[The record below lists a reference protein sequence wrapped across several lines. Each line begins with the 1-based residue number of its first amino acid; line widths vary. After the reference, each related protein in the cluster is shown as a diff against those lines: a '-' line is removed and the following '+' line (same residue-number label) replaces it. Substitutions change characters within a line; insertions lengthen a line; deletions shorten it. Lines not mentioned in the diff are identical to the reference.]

1 MLNYVNF
8 NGKRFDVNYSA
19 KSLTISGQ
27 NIEDI
32 KTIENLDKLNYLV
45 ELNLQ
50 NNNIV
55 EIEGLKHLINLKYLY
70 LNNNGIME
78 IKGLEKLVNL
88 EYLSIS
94 TNSIIEIKGVEQLI
108 NLKTLI
114 LYGNCI
120 EEIYGLNKLSHLEG
134 LYLSNNNI
142 SEIKGLNKLRNLQ
155 NLDLGEN
162 PITKLEGLDSLEK
175 LKRLGLENTNIDPL
189 LIEKLGGFHGEQPH
203 WVGYPDRFIKLC
215 RGEYVEI
222 GDEIKF
228 IERNQLHLTGLEITD
243 LHDLKHLEKV
253 STVEL
258 LSLVKNKIKEITNL
272 EQFINL
278 KTLWL
283 SFNEIERIE
292 NIDHLSNLKSLS
304 LNNNHI
310 KEILGLR
317 ALTNLKELKLN
328 DNYIKDISGI
338 ESLNCLTDL
347 DLSNNTE
354 IEGLSKLSNLVS
366 LKNLNLEKT
375 SIPEFPILNLNNLV
389 KLNLSKNFINE
400 IPKLNLPE
408 LKTLNLSNN
417 RIKSMESLC
426 QFPNLVNLNLNN
438 NEIEELECIDRMMYT
453 LNKFYIDN
461 NKLNLG
467 KDLIDKLI
475 IQDNPLHPNNNSRRF
490 LLYVLLK
497 NYFKS
502 CQDQVKEEIDFDDLI
517 KESAILQ
524 RLRPINE
531 HPSVRDIV
539 KMFRPDYEIQ
549 CGPNKI
555 PLKIITPESIA
566 PKIDDLLRVV
576 GPDRGYK
583 LDHMVKRLQLCSKKA
598 LMRLLRTIQD
608 RSLWII
614 EFYYTETEIRRATDY
629 KLTQKISTSYQMNQ
643 PNKNNSFKKSLSIL
657 HFTDLHFGEYSM
669 QKEERKS
676 GDFDNYFV
684 YLVKTIQGVIKDEQ
698 VGLAV
703 ISGDFCSK
711 NHFFLSD
718 ENKRNE
724 LPEYLAEFLEIFSS
738 NGVPLILS
746 IGNHEINRDIE
757 HHQYRTELYLHL
769 IDKIK
774 QQFNSDF
781 SKKFEKN
788 YINYKIF
795 QDLQIIIFS
804 VDTTSNLDESNNWES
819 ASLNLRDFE
828 YFYKEIE
835 QNGIKLKDFKKIIV
849 CHHPLNKIDNYEH
862 LLSSFIQDDI
872 IYVLS
877 GHEHNKKKSK
887 YIDLGTNIEIINFIA
902 GSPFLNLE
910 KKIEGQLWD
919 PVRSQFNLYKLSG
932 SQFEFIEASY
942 YIFNE
947 NMNWEKKNL
956 YPKLLSPTES
966 TLTLIKGD
974 LGEERWVKSE
984 IIDIAEKIKLIYIKR
999 ATHQGSEDA
1008 EYEKYRKELLSISE
1022 IRPIIPSYVRNCST
1036 LDDFWQLIRAQFKS
1050 YKDRRE
1056 EINNSF
1062 QELLDYLS

>member
-8 NGKRFDVNYSA
+8 NGKRFDVNYGS

-55 EIEGLKHLINLKYLY
+55 EIEGIEHLINLKYLY
-70 LNNNGIME
+70 LNNNGITE

-88 EYLSIS
+88 EYLSLN
-94 TNSIIEIKGVEQLI
+94 TNSIIEIKGVEHLI
-108 NLKTLI
+108 NLKI
-114 LYGNCI
+114 LNLYSNSI
-120 EEIYGLNKLSHLEG
+120 EEISGLNKLSQLEG

-155 NLDLGEN
+155 NLDLGDN

-175 LKRLGLENTNIDPL
+175 LTRLGLQNTNIDPL
-189 LIEKLGGFHGEQPH
+189 LIEKLGGFHGAQPH
-203 WVGYPDRFIKLC
+203 WVGYPDRFIKYC
-215 RGEYVEI
+215 CGEYVEI
-222 GDEIKF
+222 GDEIRF
-228 IERNQLHLTGLEITD
+228 IESNQLHLSQLGITD

-253 STVEL
+253 SNVEL
-258 LSLVKNKIKEITNL
+258 LSLVDNKIKEIKNL

-292 NIDHLSNLKSLS
+292 NIDYLSNLKYLS
-304 LNNNHI
+304 LQNNRI

-317 ALTNLKELKLN
+317 TLTNLKELKLN
-328 DNYIKDISGI
+328 DNNIKDISGI
-338 ESLNCLTDL
+338 KPLNRLTDL

-354 IEGLSKLSNLVS
+354 IEDISKINNLIS
-366 LKNLNLEKT
+366 LKNLNLENT
-375 SIPEFPILNLNNLV
+375 SITEFPILNLNNLV
-389 KLNLSKNFINE
+389 ELNLSKNLITE

-408 LKTLNLSNN
+408 LKVLNLSNN
-417 RIKSMESLC
+417 LIKTMDSLC
-426 QFPNLVNLNLNN
+426 QFPNLGYLNLNN
-438 NEIEELECIDRMMYT
+438 NEIEELECIDKMMYT

-475 IQDNPLHPNNNSRRF
+475 IQDDPVYPNNNSRRF

-502 CQDQVKEEIDFDDLI
+502 CLDQVKEEIDFDDLI
-517 KESAILQ
+517 KESTILQ
-524 RLRPINE
+524 RLRTINE

-539 KMFRPDYEIQ
+539 KMFRQDYEIQ

-555 PLKIITPESIA
+555 PLKIITPESIS

-576 GPDRGYK
+576 GPDIGYK
-583 LDHMVKRLQLCSKKA
+583 LDHIVKRLQLCSEKA

-608 RSLWII
+608 RRLWNI
-614 EFYYTETEIRRATDY
+614 EFYYTEIEIRRATDY
-629 KLTQKISTSYQMNQ
+629 RITQKISTSYQMND
-643 PNKNNSFKKSLSIL
+643 SFKKPLSIL

-684 YLVKTIQGVIKDEQ
+684 FLKKKIQDVIKDEQ

-718 ENKRNE
+718 ESKRKE
-724 LPEYLAEFLEIFSS
+724 LPEYLVEFLEIFSS
-738 NGVPLILS
+738 SGVPLILS

-769 IDKIK
+769 IDEIK

-804 VDTTSNLDESNNWES
+804 VDTTSNLDENNNWEG
-819 ASLNLRDFE
+819 ASLNLRDIEAFFE
-828 YFYKEIE
+828 EIE
-835 QNGIKLKDFKKIIV
+835 QNGIKLKDFKKIIA

-862 LLSSFIQDDI
+862 LLPSFIRDDI

-877 GHEHNKKKSK
+877 GHEHDKKKSNC
-887 YIDLGTNIEIINFIA
+887 IVLGTNKEIINFIA

-910 KKIEGQLWD
+910 RKMEGQLWD
-919 PVRSQFNLYKLSG
+919 PIRSQFNLYKLSG

-947 NMNWEKKNL
+947 NKNWEKKIL
-956 YPKLLSPTES
+956 YSKLLSPAES
-966 TLTLIKGD
+966 NLTVIKGD
-974 LGEERWVKSE
+974 LGEERWIKSE
-984 IIDIAEKIKLIYIKR
+984 IYDIAEKIKLIYIKR

-1008 EYEKYRKELLSISE
+1008 EYEKYRQELLSISE
-1022 IRPIIPSYVRNCST
+1022 IRPIIPSYVRNCVT
-1036 LDDFWQLIRAQFKS
+1036 LDDFWQLIRAKFKS
-1050 YKDRRE
+1050 YQDRRE
-1056 EINNSF
+1056 EINKSF
-1062 QELLDYLS
+1062 QELLDYLL